1 MCLSLDYKT
10 GERLMIDGL
19 QRISSIIYFLTDKK
33 WKLSNRGDRAAEKTV
48 WLISQ
53 FTKEKM
59 KCVYGLESVFGQL

>member
-1 MCLSLDYKT
+1 MCLSLSLT
-10 GERLMIDGL
+10 G
-19 QRISSIIYFLTDKK
+19 
-33 WKLSNRGDRAAEKTV
+33 RGDRVATEKTV